1 MFYTKMNWARI
12 RDKYDGFSEE
22 ESSDMLPFDEKEF
35 AKLKEFETCAVV
47 GNSGSLLKSSL
58 GLDIDSHDAVFRL
71 NNAPAGNS
79 VMMNGGGSSSNSK
92 NDRLMVDVGGKTTVR
107 VLNKKWTEKL
117 GLESDSKITERL
129 EADLETNEKVI
140 YIASRCNVKEFT
152 NFCRNTVKRRP
163 NFVKVFFLTSRCNSH
178 AAKLLSI
185 FRRGISEIL

>member
-1 MFYTKMNWARI
+1 M
-12 RDKYDGFSEE
+12 
-22 ESSDMLPFDEKEF
+22 
-35 AKLKEFETCAVV
+35 
-47 GNSGSLLKSSL
+47 KSSL

-140 YIASRCNVKEFT
+140 FASRCNVK
-152 NFCRNTVKRRP
+152 RVY
-163 NFVKVFFLTSRCNSH
+163 
-178 AAKLLSI
+178 KLLRTRQEETK
-185 FRRGISEIL
+185 FCEGILFDFSM